1 MAEYSR
7 IAKGHFTSTG
17 NAQIIN
23 LPFQPDRVE
32 MINLSLVN
40 AGVAASKILTA
51 YWDVSMGQGL
61 GLVQGYSSGSA
72 LIYDNIPSNGIST
85 FSGGLS
91 LQYGPLQLL
100 GTTNSA
106 GIALTSSSVLTVTTS
121 AANTTLPGD
130 WVVFQ
135 NLYETSSTGMQQ
147 ISGIPFQVQSA
158 NWSTTS
164 FQVAWN
170 GTGTGLTAID
180 TSATGAAGYKK
191 IIYPTLY
198 VPGETFPYSIS
209 VTAGV
214 GTVITTA
221 PHNFQ
226 VGQEIAFRIPSA
238 YGAQNL
244 NELPNGTIP
253 GSPQYFYV
261 ATVANATTFTFNNAP
276 ALSTAFNLNQTFSS
290 FPGLKFAQVVAV
302 GDVNSG
308 GNPYAGGALYPS
320 PTVNTNLT
328 SASTI
333 NGPAILG
340 SYINNTSQGFIIGS
354 GAGRVITS
362 GVLVGANTNI
372 VYWSAYLSDLS
383 LN

>member
-23 LPFQPDRVE
+23 LPFQPDRIE

-40 AGVAASKILTA
+40 AGAAASKILTG

-61 GLVQGYSSGSA
+61 GLVQAYSSGSA
-72 LIYDNIPSNGIST
+72 LIYDNIPSNGFST
-85 FSGGLS
+85 FAAGQL
-91 LQYGPLQLL
+91 LQYGTLQLL

-130 WVVFQ
+130 WIVFQ
-135 NLYETSSTGMQQ
+135 NLYETSTSGMQQ
-147 ISGIPFQVQSA
+147 ISGIPFQVQAA

-180 TSATGAAGYKK
+180 TSATGAAGYVK
-191 IIYPTLY
+191 ILYPTLY
-198 VPGETFPYSIS
+198 EPGVAYPYSIS
-209 VTAGV
+209 VSAGV
-214 GTVITTA
+214 CTVVTTA
-221 PHNFQ
+221 PHNFKQ
-226 VGQEIAFRIPSA
+226 GQEIAFRIPKA

-244 NELPNGTIP
+244 NSLPNVNIP
-253 GSPQYFYV
+253 GSPNYLYV
-261 ATVANATTFTFNNAP
+261 SSVANATTFTFNSP
-276 ALSTAFNLNQTFSS
+276 ALSTAFNLNQTFAS
-290 FPGLKFAQVVAV
+290 FPGLKFAQVLAV
-302 GDVNSG
+302 GDVNTG
-308 GNPYAGGALYPS
+308 GDQYSGGALYPS

-328 SASTI
+328 AASTI
-333 NGPAILG
+333 NGPAIIG

-354 GAGRVITS
+354 GAGRVVTS
-362 GVLVGANTNI
+362 GVLVGANTNVI
-372 VYWSAYLSDLS
+372 YWTAYLSDLAV
-383 LN
+383 N